1 MALSYANEKFI
12 YRGHYTIKYSEV
24 TFDSSY
30 ASGGET
36 VSASDFGFSQIL
48 AVIPTASAGYNVQ
61 YTKTDDGSGTLKVF
75 ASSNPSTNSATAVPL
90 DSSIGRNYSSVSA
103 SLIVIG
109 R

>member
-1 MALSYANEKFI
+1 MALSYANEKII
-12 YRGHYTIKYSEV
+12 YRGHYAIKYSEV

-36 VSASDFGFSQIL
+36 VNASDFGFATLL
-48 AVIPTASAGYNVQ
+48 AVIPTATAGYNVV
-61 YTKTDDGSGTLKVF
+61 YTKTNDGSGVLRVF
-75 ASSNPSTNSATAVPL
+75 ASSTPSTNSATAAPL
-90 DSSIGRNYSSVSA
+90 ESSVARDLSAVVA